1 MRPRVKT
8 FTPKG
13 ESIYAQG
20 RKPTGIDKIVATTR
34 KSISYQTENYAFALA
49 GRGLLYIPA
58 YPGCRSLRSLDP
70 GWSPTLL
77 RRVGLG
83 FQPVVINVACAFGAT
98 SFLRAASSLLQA
110 DSSLLR
116 ADSSLLQAD
125 LSLLRADSSLTAR
138 GTVSL
143 PPEGRHVYRPRDG
156 MFTARGAVSNE
167 SAGKSDGEAGKSDG
181 DKGKSDGEAGK
192 SDGDKGKNVA
202 VR

>member
-1 MRPRVKT
+1 MRPRVKA

-20 RKPTGIDKIVATTR
+20 RKPTGIGKIVATAR
-34 KSISYQTENYAFALA
+34 KSISYQAENYAFALA

-58 YPGCRSLRSLDP
+58 YPGCRSLRSLAP
-70 GWSPTLL
+70 GWSQTLL

-98 SFLRAASSLLQA
+98 SFLRAASSH
-110 DSSLLR
+110 
-116 ADSSLLQAD
+116 LQAD
-125 LSLLRADSSLTAR
+125 LSLLRADSLLTAR
-138 GTVSL
+138 RAACL
-143 PPEGRHVYRPRDG
+143 PSEGRHVYRPRDG

-181 DKGKSDGEAGK
+181 DKE
-192 SDGDKGKNVA
+192 KNVA

>member
-1 MRPRVKT
+1 MRPRVKA

-13 ESIYAQG
+13 ESIYAKG
-20 RKPTGIDKIVATTR
+20 RKPTGIGKIVATAR
-34 KSISYQTENYAFALA
+34 KSISYKTENYAFALA

-58 YPGCRSLRSLDP
+58 YPGCRSLRSLAP
-70 GWSPTLL
+70 GWSQNLL

-98 SFLRAASSLLQA
+98 SFLRAASSHLQA
-110 DSSLLR
+110 DSSLLH

-143 PPEGRHVYRPRDG
+143 PPEGRHVYRPRG
-156 MFTARGAVSNE
+156 
-167 SAGKSDGEAGKSDG
+167 GK
-181 DKGKSDGEAGK
+181 
-192 SDGDKGKNVA
+192 
-202 VR
+202 

>member
-1 MRPRVKT
+1 MCHNSQSAALLSDSGLVMYITKLQ
-8 FTPKG
+8 KN
-13 ESIYAQG
+13 
-20 RKPTGIDKIVATTR
+20 VATAR
-34 KSISYQTENYAFALA
+34 KSISYKTENYAFALA

-58 YPGCRSLRSLDP
+58 YPGCRSLRSLAP
-70 GWSPTLL
+70 GWSQTLL

-98 SFLRAASSLLQA
+98 SFLRAASSHLQA
-110 DSSLLR
+110 DLSLLR

-156 MFTARGAVSNE
+156 RFTARGTACLPPE
-167 SAGKSDGEAGKSDG
+167 G
-181 DKGKSDGEAGK
+181 
-192 SDGDKGKNVA
+192 
-202 VR
+202 R

>member
-1 MRPRVKT
+1 MKA
-8 FTPKG
+8 FAPKG
-13 ESIYAQG
+13 ENIYAQG
-20 RKPTGIDKIVATTR
+20 SKPTGIGKIVATAR

-58 YPGCRSLRSLDP
+58 YPGCRSLRSLAP
-70 GWSPTLL
+70 GWSQTLL

-98 SFLRAASSLLQA
+98 SFLRAASSHLQA
-110 DSSLLR
+110 DS
-116 ADSSLLQAD
+116 
-125 LSLLRADSSLTAR
+125 SLLRADSSLTAR

-181 DKGKSDGEAGK
+181 EAGK
-192 SDGDKGKNVA
+192 SDGDKEKNVA